1 MSTPD
6 LITALRNLV
15 ERDLAS
21 GTHVQSDGRVTKD
34 FLFAVVALSAI
45 GSSYVSR
52 YTQMAA
58 AGLGT
63 LVPAEY
69 DQFTTTYDI
78 PAAVVRAYSLGQATW
93 PDPLPQNG
101 GPGVINLE
109 TYRTIAIQR
118 IDAAAENHR
127 LKIITGGSG
136 MAMVYDG
143 KVAEASSIDEAD
155 SPLTSSDKYPYLS
168 AEVGTTRR
176 LADGQPAETLGD
188 VAAVVLEKARA
199 FNNRAAAIE
208 GPRLAAKRA
217 VMTAETV
224 HEIDQ
229 ILNGVAWPDGI
240 A

>member
-1 MSTPD
+1 MPTPD
-6 LITALRNLV
+6 LITALRNIV
-15 ERDLAS
+15 ERDFAS
-21 GTHVQSDGRVTKD
+21 GTHVQSDGRVTHD

-45 GSSYVSR
+45 GSSYISR
-52 YTQMAA
+52 YVHMAA
-58 AGLGT
+58 SGLGT

-69 DQFTTTYDI
+69 EQFTSSYDI
-78 PAAVVRAYSLGQATW
+78 PAAVLRAYAAKEIAW
-93 PDPLPQNG
+93 PDPMPTNG
-101 GPGVINLE
+101 APGVIDLE
-109 TYRTIAIQR
+109 TYRTLAIQR
-118 IDAAAENHR
+118 LDAAAENHR

-143 KVAEASSIDEAD
+143 KAAEASSIDEAD
-155 SPLTSSDKYPYLS
+155 STLTSSDKYPYLS

-224 HEIDQ
+224 HEVDQ